1 MQTASAWVLH
11 CREEIMMKFKHI
23 ITALCVVLAAMV
35 VACGGEK
42 SSGHVAL
49 TDEVDSMSYIVGMNI
64 GYNLLQMD
72 TTLRREAIIKGLNDA
87 LKGSERISADDART
101 FFLAYMNYGVY
112 ERVRN
117 YEEQYLTDLEAADKD
132 VQRTR
137 SGLTYKVA
145 ELGDMNTLASSD
157 RDTVSLIYTA
167 SRMSGE
173 EVDIAAEREDTVRV
187 ALRNLV
193 PGLKEGVKLIGEGGK
208 ITLWI
213 PSAQAFGPEGDE
225 AKGIKPNEMLRYE
238 LELIDVKKRR

>member
-1 MQTASAWVLH
+1 MQSASAWVLH
-11 CREEIMMKFKHI
+11 CRGEFMMKFKHI
-23 ITALCVVLAAMV
+23 ITAMFVAMAAMI

-42 SSGHVAL
+42 KSGNVAL
-49 TDEVDSMSYIVGMNI
+49 TDEIDSLSYIVGMNV

-72 TTLRREAIIKGLNDA
+72 TTLRREVVIKGINDA
-87 LKGSERISADDART
+87 LKGNERITADEART

-117 YEEQYLTDLEAADKD
+117 YEEQYLTDLEASDKD
-132 VQRTR
+132 IQRTR

-145 ELGDMNTLASSD
+145 ELGDMNTIASSD

-173 EVDIAAEREDTVRV
+173 EVDLVADREDTVRV
-187 ALRNLV
+187 ALRSLTL
-193 PGLKEGVKLIGEGGK
+193 GLKEGVKLIGKGGK

-213 PSAQAFGPEGDE
+213 PSELAFGPEGDE
-225 AKGIKPNEMLRYE
+225 EKGIKPNEMLRYE
-238 LELIDVKKRR
+238 VSVVDVKRRR

>member
-1 MQTASAWVLH
+1 M
-11 CREEIMMKFKHI
+11 IGKKHI
-23 ITALCVVLAAMV
+23 ITALGVVCAAMII
-35 VACGGEK
+35 ACGGEQK
-42 SSGHVAL
+42 SGNVTLA
-49 TDEVDSMSYIVGMNI
+49 DEIDSLSYIVGMNV

-72 TTLRREAIIKGLNDA
+72 STLRREVVVKGINDA
-87 LKGSERISADDART
+87 LNSSERIGADEART

-117 YEEQYLTDLEAADKD
+117 YEEQYLSDLEASDKD

-137 SGLTYKVA
+137 SGLTYKVT
-145 ELGDMNTLASSD
+145 ELGDMNTTAVSD

-173 EVDIAAEREDTVRV
+173 EVDPVAEREDTVRM

-193 PGLKEGVKLIGEGGK
+193 PGLKEGVKLVGEGGK

-225 AKGIKPNEMLRYE
+225 QKGIKPNEMLRYE
-238 LELIDVKKRR
+238 VSVIDIKKRR